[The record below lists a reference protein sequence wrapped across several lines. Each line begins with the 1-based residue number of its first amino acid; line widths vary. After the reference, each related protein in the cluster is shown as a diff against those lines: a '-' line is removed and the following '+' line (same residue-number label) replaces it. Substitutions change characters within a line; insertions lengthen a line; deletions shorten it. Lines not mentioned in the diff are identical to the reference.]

1 MNNGQSSASP
11 TIRLATNEWLLAGF
25 RLGSLIGLA
34 LIGFFLQRLV
44 SLNDENMRRMDDFR
58 NNIQAQ
64 VSEFKI
70 DVAKNTANTT
80 AMIIALQD
88 RVSAQSRRM
97 DGFDGDIR
105 EVNKKLYER
114 RIP

>member
-1 MNNGQSSASP
+1 MNNGQSNPSP
-11 TIRLATNEWLLAGF
+11 AIRLATNEWLLAAF
-25 RLGSLIGLA
+25 RMGSLVGLA

-44 SLNDENMRRMDDFR
+44 TLNDENMRRMDDFR